1 MRPNSLALKEIMF
14 WENIIV
20 YAFSAIPGLEARV
33 AIPFG
38 IFVTELSM
46 TRVIILAFLGAATV
60 ALVVTP
66 IIYRFGEHLKA
77 RVKYFKKLFEKTQL
91 KHGTRFEEGKLLAL
105 FILVALPLPVS
116 GVWTGI
122 LVSYIFGIPQKHAI
136 PVLLGGALI
145 GNFAVG
151 LLVVSAGSLLGFG
164 Q

>member
-1 MRPNSLALKEIMF
+1 M
-14 WENIIV
+14 V
-20 YAFSAIPGLEARV
+20 YAFSVVPGLEARV

-38 IFVTELSM
+38 IFIAELSM

-66 IIYRFGEHLKA
+66 IIFRFGEHLKT
-77 RVKYFKKLFEKTQL
+77 RVKYFKKLFDKTQSR
-91 KHGTRFEEGKLLAL
+91 HGARFEEGKLLAL
-105 FILVALPLPVS
+105 FVLVALPLPVS

-151 LLVVSAGSLLGFG
+151 ILVAGAGSLLGFG